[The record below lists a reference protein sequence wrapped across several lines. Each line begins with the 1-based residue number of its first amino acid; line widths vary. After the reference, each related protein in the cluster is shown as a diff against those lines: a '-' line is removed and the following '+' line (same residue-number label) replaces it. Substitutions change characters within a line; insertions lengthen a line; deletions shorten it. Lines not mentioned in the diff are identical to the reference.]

1 MNLSGI
7 FYYLGKINILIVFF
21 SLVNL
26 LYCYYFEFKI
36 NLEIYFYTFLISFL
50 FYLITFKIK
59 FKKKNFRTNNL
70 ILFSILGWIILPFVM
85 SLPFWLGG
93 YSNFLDS
100 YFETVSGFT
109 SFGASIFFNKINI
122 LDPPIL
128 LWRSST
134 QVVGSI
140 FFIMTIILVFGN
152 RAINIYPLKFI
163 TKKKD
168 TVYFS
173 LNFEKVFNNTVY
185 AYVIIFLISIFFLNL
200 TDLRMLDKFNLSL
213 TIISTG
219 GFQSS
224 NLILSN
230 FDQIIVSILL
240 IFSSCNIF
248 LILGILKINNSYSYE
263 EDKYFL
269 LTFLFFVIILIIFS
283 NNLIFSEMMVQ
294 LSSAIS
300 NSGINFTNNY
310 NENITFILITATFV
324 GGCLISSTS
333 GFKISRILIIFN
345 KIYYELLKLLTP
357 SAVINSTIFKS
368 SEKIEFK
375 DFYSSSLLLLLYL
388 LLFIVFSFVLT
399 LENISF
405 ENSFLTSILLTFNT
419 LPSTMYLSDII
430 NFNSFTNLSKILTI
444 LMLMLSKVTPISILA
459 LIKYRFIK

>member
-7 FYYLGKINILIVFF
+7 FYYLGKINILIIFF
-21 SLVNL
+21 SIINL
-26 LYCYYFEFKI
+26 LYCFYFDFKI
-36 NLEIYFYTFLISFL
+36 SLEIYFYTLILSL
-50 FYLITFKIK
+50 SYYLITFKIK

-70 ILFSILGWIILPFVM
+70 ILFSLLGWVILPLIM

-93 YSNFLDS
+93 YSDFLDS
-100 YFETVSGFT
+100 YFETVSGFS
-109 SFGASIFFNKINI
+109 SFGASVFSNKINI
-122 LDPPIL
+122 LDSPIL

-173 LNFEKVFNNTVY
+173 INFEKVFYNTVY
-185 AYVIIFLISIFFLNL
+185 AYAIIFLISIFFLNL

-219 GFQSS
+219 GFKSS
-224 NLILSN
+224 SFFLNN

-240 IFSSCNIF
+240 IFSSLNVF
-248 LILGILKINNSYSYE
+248 LILGILKINNTYTYN

-269 LTFLFFVIILIIFS
+269 LSFIFFVLILFIFS
-283 NNLIFSEMMVQ
+283 NDLVFSEIIIQ

-310 NENITFILITATFV
+310 NEDITFILITASFF

-333 GFKISRILIIFN
+333 GFKVSRILIIFN
-345 KIYYELLKLLTP
+345 KIHYELLKLLTP

-368 SEKIEFK
+368 NEKIEFK
-375 DFYSSSLLLLLYL
+375 DFYSCSLLLLLYI
-388 LLFIVFSFVLT
+388 LLFILFSFVLT
-399 LENISF
+399 LEDINF

-419 LPSTMYLSDII
+419 LPSTMYLSDNI
-430 NFNSFTNLSKILTI
+430 NFNSFSEFTKILTI
-444 LMLMLSKVTPISILA
+444 LMLILSKVTPISLLA

>member
-7 FYYLGKINILIVFF
+7 FYYLGKINILIIFF
-21 SLVNL
+21 SIINL
-26 LYCYYFEFKI
+26 LYCFYFDFKI
-36 NLEIYFYTFLISFL
+36 SLEIYFYTLILSL
-50 FYLITFKIK
+50 SYYLITFKIK

-70 ILFSILGWIILPFVM
+70 ILFSLLGWVILPFIM

-93 YSNFLDS
+93 YSDFLDS
-100 YFETVSGFT
+100 YFETVSGFS
-109 SFGASIFFNKINI
+109 SFGASIFSNKINI

-173 LNFEKVFNNTVY
+173 INFEKVFYNTVY
-185 AYVIIFLISIFFLNL
+185 AYAIIFLISIFFLNL

-219 GFQSS
+219 GFKSS
-224 NLILSN
+224 GFFLNN

-240 IFSSCNIF
+240 IFSSLNIF
-248 LILGILKINNSYSYE
+248 LILGILKINNTYTYN

-269 LTFLFFVIILIIFS
+269 LSFIFFVLILFIFS
-283 NNLIFSEMMVQ
+283 NDLVFSEIIIQ

-310 NENITFILITATFV
+310 NQNITFILITASFF

-333 GFKISRILIIFN
+333 GFKVSRILIIFN
-345 KIYYELLKLLTP
+345 KIHYELLKLLTP

-368 SEKIEFK
+368 NEKIEFK
-375 DFYSSSLLLLLYL
+375 DFYSCSLLLLLYI
-388 LLFIVFSFVLT
+388 LLFILFSFVLT
-399 LENISF
+399 LEDINF

-419 LPSTMYLSDII
+419 LPSTMYLSDNI
-430 NFNSFTNLSKILTI
+430 NFNSFSEFTKILTI
-444 LMLMLSKVTPISILA
+444 LMLILSKVTPISLLA

>member
-1 MNLSGI
+1 MNLRGI
-7 FYYLGKINILIVFF
+7 FYYLGKINILIIFF
-21 SLVNL
+21 SIINL
-26 LYCYYFEFKI
+26 LYCFYFDFKI
-36 NLEIYFYTFLISFL
+36 NLKIYFYTFILSSSY
-50 FYLITFKIK
+50 YLITFKIK

-70 ILFSILGWIILPFVM
+70 ILFSILGWIILPFIM

-93 YSNFLDS
+93 YSDFLDS
-100 YFETVSGFT
+100 YFETISGFS
-109 SFGASIFFNKINI
+109 SFGASIFSNKINI

-152 RAINIYPLKFI
+152 RAINIYPIKFI

-224 NLILSN
+224 SLILNN

-240 IFSSCNIF
+240 IFSSLNIF
-248 LILGILKINNSYSYE
+248 LILGILKINNTYTYE

-269 LTFLFFVIILIIFS
+269 ISFILFTLVLIIFS
-283 NNLIFSEMMVQ
+283 DDLGLSEMIIQ
-294 LSSAIS
+294 LSSSIS
-300 NSGINFTNNY
+300 NSGINFTNSY
-310 NENITFILITATFV
+310 NESLTFIFITASFF

-357 SAVINSTIFKS
+357 SAVINSTIFRS

-375 DFYSSSLLLLLYL
+375 DFYSSSLLLLLYI

-399 LENISF
+399 LENINF

-419 LPSTMYLSDII
+419 LPSTMYLGDNI
-430 NFNSFTNLSKILTI
+430 NFNSFSELTKILTI
-444 LMLMLSKVTPISILA
+444 LMLILSKVTPISILA

>member
-21 SLVNL
+21 SIINL
-26 LYCYYFEFKI
+26 LYCFYFDFKI
-36 NLEIYFYTFLISFL
+36 NLEIYFFTFLISFSY
-50 FYLITFKIK
+50 YLITFKIK
-59 FKKKNFRTNNL
+59 FQKKKFRTNHL
-70 ILFSILGWIILPFVM
+70 ILFSILGWIILPLIM

-93 YSNFLDS
+93 YSDFLDS
-100 YFETVSGFT
+100 YFETVSGFS

-122 LDPPIL
+122 LDSPIL

-152 RAINIYPLKFI
+152 RALNIYPLKFI

-173 LNFEKVFNNTVY
+173 LNFENVFNNTVY

-224 NLILSN
+224 SLILNN
-230 FDQIIVSILL
+230 FDQIVISILL
-240 IFSSCNIF
+240 IFSSLNIF
-248 LILGILKINNSYSYE
+248 LILGILKINNTYSYE
-263 EDKYFL
+263 EDKYFIIS
-269 LTFLFFVIILIIFS
+269 FIFFIIVLIIFS
-283 NNLIFSEMMVQ
+283 NNLSLSEMMIQ
-294 LSSAIS
+294 LSSSIS

-310 NENITFILITATFV
+310 NENIMFILITATFV

-375 DFYSSSLLLLLYL
+375 DFYSSSLLLLLYI

>member
-7 FYYLGKINILIVFF
+7 FYYLGKINLLIIFF
-21 SLVNL
+21 SFINL
-26 LYCYYFEFKI
+26 LYCFYFDFKI
-36 NLEIYFYTFLISFL
+36 NVEIYFYTFLISTFY
-50 FYLITFKIK
+50 YLITFKIK
-59 FKKKNFRTNNL
+59 FKIKKFRANNL
-70 ILFSILGWIILPFVM
+70 ILFAIMGWIILPLLM

-93 YSNFLDS
+93 YSNFLNS
-100 YFETVSGFT
+100 YFESVSGFT
-109 SFGASIFFNKINI
+109 SFGATIFTNKINT
-122 LDPPIL
+122 LDSPIL

-140 FFIMTIILVFGN
+140 FFIITIILVFGN

-163 TKKKD
+163 TRKKD
-168 TVYFS
+168 SVYFS
-173 LNFEKVFNNTVY
+173 INFKNVFNNTVY
-185 AYVIIFLISIFFLNL
+185 AYVIVFLISIFFLNL

-224 NLILSN
+224 NLMLSN
-230 FDQIIVSILL
+230 FDKIILSILL
-240 IFSSCNIF
+240 IFSSLNIF
-248 LILGILKINNSYSYE
+248 LILGIMKINNTYNYY

-269 LTFLFFVIILIIFS
+269 FSFVLFFLFLFIFS
-283 NNLIFSEMMVQ
+283 NNSSFADTLIQ

-310 NENITFILITATFV
+310 SENTTFILITASFF

-368 SEKIEFK
+368 DEKIEFK
-375 DFYSSSLLLLLYL
+375 DFYSSSLLLLLYIII
-388 LLFIVFSFVLT
+388 FIIFSFVLT

-405 ENSFLTSILLTFNT
+405 ENSFLTSVLLTFNT
-419 LPSTMYLSDII
+419 LPSTMYI
-430 NFNSFTNLSKILTI
+430 NDNVSFASFSEISKILTI
-444 LMLMLSKVTPISILA
+444 LMLILSKVTPISLLA

>member
-7 FYYLGKINILIVFF
+7 FYYLGKINILIIFF
-21 SLVNL
+21 SIINL
-26 LYCYYFEFKI
+26 LYCFYFDFKI
-36 NLEIYFYTFLISFL
+36 NLEIYFYTFILSL
-50 FYLITFKIK
+50 SYYLITFKIK

-70 ILFSILGWIILPFVM
+70 ILFSMMGWIILPLIM

-93 YSNFLDS
+93 YSDFLDS
-100 YFETVSGFT
+100 YFETISGFS
-109 SFGASIFFNKINI
+109 SFGASIFSNKINI

-185 AYVIIFLISIFFLNL
+185 AYLVIFLISIFFLNL

-224 NLILSN
+224 RLILNN

-240 IFSSCNIF
+240 IFSSLNIF
-248 LILGILKINNSYSYE
+248 LILGILKINNSYTYE

-269 LTFLFFVIILIIFS
+269 LSFIFFTLLLIIFS
-283 NNLIFSEMMVQ
+283 DDLGLSEIIVQ

-300 NSGINFTNNY
+300 NSGINFT
-310 NENITFILITATFV
+310 E
-324 GGCLISSTS
+324 
-333 GFKISRILIIFN
+333 
-345 KIYYELLKLLTP
+345 
-357 SAVINSTIFKS
+357 
-368 SEKIEFK
+368 
-375 DFYSSSLLLLLYL
+375 
-388 LLFIVFSFVLT
+388 
-399 LENISF
+399 
-405 ENSFLTSILLTFNT
+405 
-419 LPSTMYLSDII
+419 
-430 NFNSFTNLSKILTI
+430 
-444 LMLMLSKVTPISILA
+444 
-459 LIKYRFIK
+459 

>member
-21 SLVNL
+21 SIINL
-26 LYCYYFEFKI
+26 LYCFYFDFKI
-36 NLEIYFYTFLISFL
+36 NLEIYFFTFLISFSY
-50 FYLITFKIK
+50 YLITFKIK
-59 FKKKNFRTNNL
+59 FQKKKFRTNHL
-70 ILFSILGWIILPFVM
+70 ILFSILGWIILPLIM

-93 YSNFLDS
+93 YSDFLDS
-100 YFETVSGFT
+100 YFETVSGFS

-122 LDPPIL
+122 LDSPIL

-152 RAINIYPLKFI
+152 RALNIYPLKFI

-173 LNFEKVFNNTVY
+173 LNFENVFNNTVY

-224 NLILSN
+224 SLILNN
-230 FDQIIVSILL
+230 FDQIVISILL
-240 IFSSCNIF
+240 IFSSLNIF
-248 LILGILKINNSYSYE
+248 LILGILKINNTYSYE
-263 EDKYFL
+263 EDKYFIIS
-269 LTFLFFVIILIIFS
+269 FIFFIIVLIIFS
-283 NNLIFSEMMVQ
+283 NNLSLSEMMIQ
-294 LSSAIS
+294 LSSSIS

-310 NENITFILITATFV
+310 NENIMFILITATFV

-345 KIYYELLKLLTP
+345 KIYFELLKLLTP

-375 DFYSSSLLLLLYL
+375 DFYSSSLLLLLYI

-419 LPSTMYLSDII
+419 LPSTMYLSEIV

-444 LMLMLSKVTPISILA
+444 LMLILSKVTPISILA

>member
-7 FYYLGKINILIVFF
+7 FYYLGKINLLIVFF
-21 SLVNL
+21 SIINL
-26 LYCYYFEFKI
+26 FYCFYFDFKI
-36 NLEIYFYTFLISFL
+36 NLEIYFYTLIISFL
-50 FYLITFKIK
+50 YYLITFRIK
-59 FKKKNFRTNNL
+59 FKKNFKTNNL
-70 ILFSILGWIILPFVM
+70 ILFAILGWTILPLIM
-85 SLPFWLGG
+85 SLPFWFGG
-93 YSNFLDS
+93 YSSFLNS

-109 SFGASIFFNKINI
+109 SFGASIFSNKINI
-122 LDPPIL
+122 LDSPIL

-140 FFIMTIILVFGN
+140 FFVMSIILVFGN

-173 LNFEKVFNNTVY
+173 INFENVFNNTAY

-200 TDLRMLDKFNLSL
+200 TDLRMFDKFNLSL

-224 NLILSN
+224 NLILGG

-240 IFSSCNIF
+240 IFSSLNIF
-248 LILGILKINNSYSYE
+248 LILGILRINNTYTHE

-269 LTFLFFVIILIIFS
+269 ISLTFFILILFIFS
-283 NNLIFSEMMVQ
+283 SDLSFSEILVQ

-310 NENITFILITATFV
+310 NPNITFILVTASFF

-333 GFKISRILIIFN
+333 GFKITRVLIIFN
-345 KIYYELLKLLTP
+345 KIYFELLRLLTP

-375 DFYSSSLLLLLYL
+375 DFYSTSLLLLLYI
-388 LLFIVFSFVLT
+388 LLFVSLSFVLT

-419 LPSTMYLSDII
+419 LPSTMYMSDSV
-430 NFNSFTNLSKILTI
+430 NFYSFSDLSKILTI
-444 LMLMLSKVTPISILA
+444 LMLILSKVTPISLLA
-459 LIKYRFIK
+459 LIKYRYIK

>member
-7 FYYLGKINILIVFF
+7 FYYLGKINLLIIFF
-21 SLVNL
+21 SLINL
-26 LYCYYFEFKI
+26 LYCFYFDFKI
-36 NLEIYFYTFLISFL
+36 NLEIYFYTFLISIFY
-50 FYLITFKIK
+50 YLITFKIK
-59 FKKKNFRTNNL
+59 SKKNNFKTYNL
-70 ILFSILGWIILPFVM
+70 ILFSIIGWIILPLIM

-93 YSNFLDS
+93 YSNFLNS

-109 SFGASIFFNKINI
+109 SFGASIFTNKTNI
-122 LDPPIL
+122 LDSPIL

-134 QVVGSI
+134 QVVGAI

-173 LNFEKVFNNTVY
+173 INFEYVFHNTIY
-185 AYVIIFLISIFFLNL
+185 AFTVIFLISIFFLNL

-219 GFQSS
+219 GFTTS
-224 NLILSN
+224 NLILN
-230 FDQIIVSILL
+230 EFDKIIISILFIL
-240 IFSSCNIF
+240 SSFNIF
-248 LILGILKINNSYSYE
+248 LILGLLKINNTYNFH
-263 EDKYFL
+263 EDKYFI
-269 LTFLFFVIILIIFS
+269 FSFILFFLIMVVFSSNVGFADIL
-283 NNLIFSEMMVQ
+283 VQ

-300 NSGINFTNNY
+300 NSGINFTSDH
-310 NENITFILITATFV
+310 NENNIFILLFASFF

-345 KIYYELLKLLTP
+345 KIYYELVKLLTP

-368 SEKIEFK
+368 DEKIEFK
-375 DFYSSSLLLLLYL
+375 DFYSCSLLLLLYIL
-388 LLFIVFSFVLT
+388 MFVAFSFVLT

-405 ENSFLTSILLTFNT
+405 DQSFLISVLLTFNT
-419 LPSTMYLSDII
+419 LPSTMYISDSV
-430 NFNSFTNLSKILTI
+430 FFASFSDLTKILTI
-444 LMLMLSKVTPISILA
+444 IMLILSKVTPISLIA
-459 LIKYRFIK
+459 MIKYRFIK

>member
-7 FYYLGKINILIVFF
+7 FYYLGKINLLIVFF
-21 SLVNL
+21 SIINL
-26 LYCYYFEFKI
+26 FYCFYFDFKI
-36 NLEIYFYTFLISFL
+36 NLEIYFYTLIISFL
-50 FYLITFKIK
+50 YYLITFRIK
-59 FKKKNFRTNNL
+59 FKKNFKTNNL
-70 ILFSILGWIILPFVM
+70 ILFAILGWTILPLIM

-93 YSNFLDS
+93 YSNFLNS

-109 SFGASIFFNKINI
+109 SFGASIFSSKINI
-122 LDPPIL
+122 LDSPIL

-140 FFIMTIILVFGN
+140 FFVMSIILVFGN

-173 LNFEKVFNNTVY
+173 INFENVFNNTVY
-185 AYVIIFLISIFFLNL
+185 AYVLIFLISIFFLNL
-200 TDLRMLDKFNLSL
+200 TDLRMFDKFNLSL

-224 NLILSN
+224 NLILGG
-230 FDQIIVSILL
+230 FDQIVVSILL
-240 IFSSCNIF
+240 IFSSLNIF
-248 LILGILKINNSYSYE
+248 FILGILRINNTYTHE

-269 LTFLFFVIILIIFS
+269 ISLIFFILILFIFS
-283 NNLIFSEMMVQ
+283 SDLSFSEILVQ

-310 NENITFILITATFV
+310 NSNITFILVTASFF

-333 GFKISRILIIFN
+333 GFKISRVLIIFN
-345 KIYYELLKLLTP
+345 NIYFELLRLLTP

-375 DFYSSSLLLLLYL
+375 DFYSTSLLLLLYI
-388 LLFIVFSFVLT
+388 LLFVSLSFVLT

-405 ENSFLTSILLTFNT
+405 ENSFLTSILMTFNT
-419 LPSTMYLSDII
+419 LPSTMYMSDSV
-430 NFNSFTNLSKILTI
+430 NFNSFSNLSKILTI
-444 LMLMLSKVTPISILA
+444 LMLILSKVTPISLLA
-459 LIKYRFIK
+459 LIKYRYIK

>member
-7 FYYLGKINILIVFF
+7 FYYLGKINILIIFF
-21 SLVNL
+21 SIINL
-26 LYCYYFEFKI
+26 LYCFYFDFKI
-36 NLEIYFYTFLISFL
+36 NLEIYFYTLILSSS
-50 FYLITFKIK
+50 YYIITFKIK

-70 ILFSILGWIILPFVM
+70 ILFSLLGWIILPLIM

-93 YSNFLDS
+93 YSDFLDS
-100 YFETVSGFT
+100 YFETVSGFS
-109 SFGASIFFNKINI
+109 SFGASVFSNKINI
-122 LDPPIL
+122 LDSPIL

-152 RAINIYPLKFI
+152 RAVNIYPLKFI

-173 LNFEKVFNNTVY
+173 INFEKVFYNTVY

-219 GFQSS
+219 GFKSS
-224 NLILSN
+224 SFFLNN

-240 IFSSCNIF
+240 IFFSLNVF
-248 LILGILKINNSYSYE
+248 LILGILKINNTYTYN

-269 LTFLFFVIILIIFS
+269 LSFIFFVLILFIFS
-283 NNLIFSEMMVQ
+283 NDLAFSEIIIQ

-310 NENITFILITATFV
+310 NQNITFILITASFF

-333 GFKISRILIIFN
+333 GFKVSRILIIFN
-345 KIYYELLKLLTP
+345 KIHYELLKLLTP
-357 SAVINSTIFKS
+357 SAVINSTIFRS
-368 SEKIEFK
+368 NEKIEFK
-375 DFYSSSLLLLLYL
+375 DFYSCSLLLLLYI
-388 LLFIVFSFVLT
+388 LLFIIFSFVLT
-399 LENISF
+399 LEDINF

-419 LPSTMYLSDII
+419 LPSTMYLSDNI
-430 NFNSFTNLSKILTI
+430 NFNSFSEFTKILTI
-444 LMLMLSKVTPISILA
+444 LMLILSKVTPISLLA

>member
-375 DFYSSSLLLLLYL
+375 DFYSSSLLLLLYI